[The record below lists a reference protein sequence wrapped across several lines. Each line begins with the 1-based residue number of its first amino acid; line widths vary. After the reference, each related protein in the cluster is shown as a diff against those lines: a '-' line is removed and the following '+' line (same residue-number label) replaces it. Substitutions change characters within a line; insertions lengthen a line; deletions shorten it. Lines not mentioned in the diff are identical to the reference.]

1 MFITANISESRGGDW
16 WYYNEKTWKCSDL
29 VTIKLLQNKNYST
42 LTAYLVTDR
51 DALIVKSR
59 QLFVYS
65 LSPLVNYTT
74 FLVIRTLYE
83 FHQ

>member
-29 VTIKLLQNKNYST
+29 VTIKLLQNRKNYEST
-42 LTAYLVTDR
+42 TLAAYLVTDR

-59 QLFVYS
+59 QLFVFFS
-65 LSPLVNYTT
+65 FASGDLHN
-74 FLVIRTLYE
+74 F
-83 FHQ
+83 